1 MVLKVTHLVKHFG
14 QTNALND
21 ISFHVEK
28 GDVVGFVG
36 ANGAGKTTTISTILG
51 FIVPTSGGVEL
62 FGKNVEPASVH
73 KLHRRVGYAAGD
85 MELPPRLTGAQYLQF
100 VRRQSAGNNDALFD
114 NLCERFK
121 PQLDKKIGTLSRG
134 NKQKIALI
142 GAFVTDPELIILD
155 EPTSGLDPVMQ
166 EAFLQLV
173 RESQAVG
180 KTIFMSSHYLNE
192 VADVCN
198 RVILMREGR
207 VIKDVSADELLASSG
222 KQVRVV
228 ADWKAI
234 APPKDATEVEKTT
247 DKDSTVL
254 AFAYHGDVA
263 ELQRWITGIK
273 HLRDIEITE
282 YNLESA
288 FKEMYVN
295 EEVRK

>member
-14 QTNALND
+14 KTKALND
-21 ISFHVEK
+21 ISFQVEK

-51 FIVPTSGGVEL
+51 FIVPTSGEVEL
-62 FGKNVEPASVH
+62 FGKAVKPASAHTLH
-73 KLHRRVGYAAGD
+73 KRIGYAAGD
-85 MELPPRLTGAQYLQF
+85 MELPSRLTGAQYLHF
-100 VRRQSAGNNDALFD
+100 VRRQSGKNHDKLFD
-114 NLCERFK
+114 DLCARFK
-121 PQLDKKIGTLSRG
+121 PQLNKKIGTLSRG

-142 GAFVTDPELIILD
+142 GAFVSDPELIILD

-166 EAFLQLV
+166 EVFLQLV
-173 RESQAVG
+173 RESQTEG

-207 VIKDVSADELLASSG
+207 VIKDVSAEELLASSG

-228 ADWKAI
+228 TRQKTTN
-234 APPKDATEVEKTT
+234 PPKDATEVERTT
-247 DKDSTVL
+247 EKDGYVL
-254 AFAYHGDVA
+254 SFAFRGETA
-263 ELQRWITGIK
+263 ELQRWVAALK
-273 HLRDIEITE
+273 QLQDIEITE

-288 FKEMYVN
+288 FKEMYEN
-295 EEVRK
+295 EEARK

>member
-1 MVLKVTHLVKHFG
+1 MILKVTHLVKHFG
-14 QTNALND
+14 TTKALED
-21 ISFHVEK
+21 ISFEVAK

-51 FIVPTSGGVEL
+51 FIVPTKGNVEL
-62 FGKNVEPASVH
+62 FGENVMPGSVH
-73 KLHRRVGYAAGD
+73 KLHKRIGYAAGD
-85 MELPPRLTGAQYLQF
+85 MELPPRLTGAQYLHF
-100 VRRQSAGNNDALFD
+100 VRRQSGKNHDELFD
-114 NLCERFK
+114 DLCQRFK
-121 PQLDKKIGTLSRG
+121 PQLSKKIGTLSRG

-173 RESQAVG
+173 RESQIKG

-198 RVILMREGR
+198 RVILMREGQI
-207 VIKDVSADELLASSG
+207 IKDVSADELLASSG

-228 ADWKAI
+228 ANWKAI
-234 APPKDATEVEKTT
+234 IPPKDATEVEKAA
-247 DKDSTVL
+247 DKDGIAL
-254 AFAYHGDVA
+254 AFAYHGDVV
-263 ELQRWITGIK
+263 ELQRWIAGIK
-273 HLRDIEITE
+273 QLRDVEVTE

-288 FKEMYVN
+288 FKEMYTD